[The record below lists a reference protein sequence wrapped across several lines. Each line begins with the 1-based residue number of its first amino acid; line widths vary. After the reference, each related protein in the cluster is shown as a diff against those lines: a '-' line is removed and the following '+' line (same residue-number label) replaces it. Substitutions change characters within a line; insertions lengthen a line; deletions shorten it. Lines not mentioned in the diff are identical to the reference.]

1 MEAKLTIRFKLA
13 SILRNIVLKL
23 ITGEEQKMKKCKI
36 KRTKGMT
43 YKNYI
48 KEEYDVIF
56 CYKCSIK
63 VSYLVICLDKLS
75 RKVKQKE
82 NLTLDQETVRALFY
96 TPLQFIYPML
106 VFYCRCYNSRYRWTY
121 FNTFQSSF
129 FSCPWHASAANSWR
143 HLCRDA
149 LSSHSFQILPKGVW
163 WEKAR

>member
-1 MEAKLTIRFKLA
+1 M

-23 ITGEEQKMKKCKI
+23 ITGKEPKMKKFKI
-36 KRTKGMT
+36 KRTKAMS

-48 KEEYDVIF
+48 KEEYDVIC
-56 CYKCSIK
+56 CYKCRIK
-63 VSYLVICLDKLS
+63 VSYLVNCSDKLS

-82 NLTLDQETVRALFY
+82 NLTLDWETGRALFC
-96 TPLQFIYPML
+96 TPLQFIYPMR
-106 VFYCRCYNSRYRWTY
+106 VFHCRCYNSRCRWTY

-129 FSCPWHASAANSWR
+129 FSCSWHASAANSWR

-163 WEKAR
+163 WGKAR